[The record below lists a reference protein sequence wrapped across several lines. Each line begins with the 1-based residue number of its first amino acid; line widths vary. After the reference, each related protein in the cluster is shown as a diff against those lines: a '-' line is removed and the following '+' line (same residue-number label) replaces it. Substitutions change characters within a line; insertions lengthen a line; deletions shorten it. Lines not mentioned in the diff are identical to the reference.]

1 MNGLSLFSICLP
13 STVQTEYIVDEFPI
27 TDCHKCLLFF
37 IELYNY
43 PSIARRLRQDL
54 DNPNSWMTSRAA
66 VSGLPSFY
74 PLTKRA
80 GKKRARE
87 SNGDRNEQP
96 PGPPQPSSSRVQDS
110 VFDDPVVRRKLSS
123 MRY

>member
-1 MNGLSLFSICLP
+1 
-13 STVQTEYIVDEFPI
+13 
-27 TDCHKCLLFF
+27 
-37 IELYNY
+37 
-43 PSIARRLRQDL
+43 
-54 DNPNSWMTSRAA
+54 MTSKAA

-87 SNGDRNEQP
+87 SDGDRNEQP
-96 PGPPQPSSSRVQDS
+96 PPGSTQPSSSRVQDS

-123 MRY
+123 MRYNVAEAFIEAGIEPLDRVSQVLVKHHIVNIQSTDQASCQHRNLQ